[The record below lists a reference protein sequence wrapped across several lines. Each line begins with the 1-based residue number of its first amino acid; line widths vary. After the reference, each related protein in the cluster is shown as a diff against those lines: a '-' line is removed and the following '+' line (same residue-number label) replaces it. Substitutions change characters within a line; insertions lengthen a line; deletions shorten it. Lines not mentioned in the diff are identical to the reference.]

1 MSTDK
6 WDGLLDEG
14 TPETPEPRHN
24 TAQERRRPGAQYN
37 WSRIFLALATIILA
51 AGVIIWWWTRTP
63 SGDTTSP
70 QTPATATVEPTSQ
83 PTWSYVEEA
92 TPDPQA
98 RDEAASTVTE
108 FIHAFCEREN
118 SGDWWD
124 TDEAIKDLTSE
135 QLRYEFTE
143 YTELATDGI
152 KDGETVTEVA
162 YTNVDDQPVGY
173 WSATATITMDTG
185 RTITAEISAQAVE
198 NGWHITEWE
207 VTK

>member
-1 MSTDK
+1 MPTDK

-14 TPETPEPRHN
+14 SPETPESRHN
-24 TAQERRRPGAQYN
+24 ASQERRRPAAQYN
-37 WSRIFLALATIILA
+37 WPRIGLALATIILA

-70 QTPATATVEPTSQ
+70 QTPVTTTVEPTSR

-92 TPDPQA
+92 TPDPQS

-108 FIHAFCEREN
+108 FIHAFCQREE
-118 SGDWWD
+118 GADWWD
-124 TDEAIKDLTSE
+124 TDEAIKDLTSD

-143 YTELATDGI
+143 YDELANDGI

-162 YTNVDDQPVGY
+162 YANVDDQLVGY